1 MVSGVVAATLPIVA
15 RILLI
20 DHSPGQGLNAS
31 LNAFWGGLVAI
42 LLGILLIRNVA
53 GYPGVERASAIIT
66 GFSVSFGILVVML
79 MMLRLDYSRLV
90 LAGAYICAIF
100 IFYLGY
106 AQIFGRRRFKIAVIP
121 LGDDILSVITVP
133 GKIGRASCRE
143 RVCQ

>member
-1 MVSGVVAATLPIVA
+1 MIRRPPRSTRTDTLFPYTTLF
-15 RILLI
+15 R
-20 DHSPGQGLNAS
+20 S
-31 LNAFWGGLVAI
+31 
-42 LLGILLIRNVA
+42 
-53 GYPGVERASAIIT
+53 GVERASAIIP

-121 LGDDILSVITVP
+121 LGDDILSLLAVP
-133 GKIGRASCRE
+133 GFDWIVFAAPDRRLPVVDAEAENGRAH
-143 RVCQ
+143 